1 MTDIKKHEK
10 RAAERRLFE
19 TEVTF
24 KTADVIYKAKS
35 VDVSDYGIRIV
46 TGKPM
51 AMRIQISEDDRV
63 VQCDAELVWARLKE
77 DGTMEYGLK
86 Y

>member
-1 MTDIKKHEK
+1 MADIKKHEK

-19 TEVTF
+19 TEVTI
-24 KTADVIYKAKS
+24 KTAAEICKAKS

-46 TGKPM
+46 TEKPM
-51 AMRIQISEDDRV
+51 AVRMQIQEEDRL
-63 VQCDAELVWARLKE
+63 VQCDAQLVWARLRE